1 MLKIENISKKYGK
14 SLILNNISFQL
25 KQGEI
30 LTILGKSG
38 IGKSTLLKCICGL
51 EKVDAG
57 EILLNGQDINT
68 INPKELHQKIGIVF
82 QDFNLF
88 EHLTVLENLT
98 LGLVKIKKMNLMEAQ
113 EKAEKLLKKFDLI
126 EKKYNYP
133 DELSGGQKQ
142 RVAIIRTILMSPKVV
157 LLDEPTS
164 SLDKAT
170 KEEIISLI
178 KEMSKDGLSII
189 IVTHEEELI
198 KKLKTLFII
207 SRIKIFKSNIKNEN
221 I

>member
-198 KKLKTLFII
+198 KKLKTKVICLQ
-207 SRIKIFKSNIKNEN
+207 RD
-221 I
+221 

>member
-198 KKLKTLFII
+198 KKLKTKVICLQT
-207 SRIKIFKSNIKNEN
+207 N
-221 I
+221 

>member
-82 QDFNLF
+82 QDFNLLDTF
-88 EHLTVLENLT
+88 SIQDNIVLPLVLSGKMFLEMEERMLPIAKKLGIQHLLD
-98 LGLVKIKKMNLMEAQ
+98 
-113 EKAEKLLKKFDLI
+113 KFPYEI
-126 EKKYNYP
+126 
-133 DELSGGQKQ
+133 SGGQHAHHFRAHAHRKFVGHERFRALRGGRLGVLGRRRHRRRDFRRR
-142 RVAIIRTILMSPKVV
+142 RVLRHSR
-157 LLDEPTS
+157 
-164 SLDKAT
+164 
-170 KEEIISLI
+170 
-178 KEMSKDGLSII
+178 
-189 IVTHEEELI
+189 H
-198 KKLKTLFII
+198 KLH
-207 SRIKIFKSNIKNEN
+207 
-221 I
+221 